1 MQISSVRVVSET
13 KTDVIDLD
21 DLWRDVGGSD

>member
-1 MQISSVRVVSET
+1 MHITSMRVASQT
-13 KTDVIDLD
+13 QTDVYDLD